1 MIYRFR
7 KEMLEDAK
15 GMTRNHK
22 SKNRQNDQKKNNKKT
37 TNGLQ
42 NTTQKTND

>member
-22 SKNRQNDQKKNNKKT
+22 SKNRQNDKKKKPKRLPIKLGM
-37 TNGLQ
+37 NSGVPEG
-42 NTTQKTND
+42 